1 MTIKSEIGS
10 MINDQINMELY
21 SANVYLTMASYFIN
35 QELNG
40 FGNFF
45 IVQMREEQF
54 HAMKYFKFLHDVEG
68 KFNLQ
73 SIAAPNQAYKNYK
86 HVFEL
91 ALENE
96 RKVTESTNNLIDAAL
111 ANKDFGTYTFL
122 EWFIK
127 EQVEEEA
134 LMRNL
139 LSKLELIGNDKS
151 ALFILDAELAKR
163 SFSAPS
169 DEA

>member
-1 MTIKSEIGS
+1 MTISKEIGL
-10 MINDQINMELY
+10 MINEQINMELY
-21 SANVYLTMASYFIN
+21 SANVYLTMASYFFN

-45 IVQMREEQF
+45 VIQMEEERM
-54 HAMKYFKFLHDVEG
+54 HASKYFKFLHDVEG
-68 KFNLQ
+68 VFNLQ
-73 SIAAPNQAYKNYK
+73 TIAAPIQDYKSFT

-91 ALENE
+91 ALANE
-96 RKVTESTNNLIDAAL
+96 KEVTKSTNNLIDAAL
-111 ANKDFGTYTFL
+111 KNKDFGSYTFL

-134 LMRNL
+134 TMRNVL
-139 LSKLELIGNDKS
+139 AKLKLIGDDRS

-163 SFSAPS
+163 TLMPIKE
-169 DEA
+169 D

>member
-1 MTIKSEIGS
+1 MTIKPELGS

-21 SANVYLTMASYFIN
+21 SANVYLTMASYFFN
-35 QELNG
+35 HELNG

-45 IVQMREEQF
+45 LVQMKEEQF

-73 SIAAPNQAYKNYK
+73 SIAAPDQEYKNFK

-96 RKVTESTNNLIDAAL
+96 RNVTASTNKLIDAAL
-111 ANKDFGTYTFL
+111 ANKDFGSYTFL

-134 LMRNL
+134 LMRNVL
-139 LSKLELIGNDKS
+139 AKLELVGNDRS
-151 ALFILDAELAKR
+151 ALFIMDADLAKR
-163 SFSAPS
+163 TFVIPA
-169 DEA
+169 EE